1 VNQLSSEHSSY
12 LRSAGHQPVDW
23 FPWGEKAFEKARR
36 EHKPILLDIGA
47 VWCHWC
53 HVMDSESYENPS
65 IARLINDNFVA
76 IKVDR
81 DERPD
86 LDARYQAAVS
96 AVSGQ
101 GGWPLT
107 AFLIPDGRVFYGGTY
122 FPPEDRY
129 GRPGFSTVLHALSD
143 VFAKEQDKILKQ
155 AEQIDEAIRDGLNR
169 PSAPHD
175 LQEAMLETALSQIRS
190 SFDETHG
197 GFGSPPKFPH
207 PGAIELL
214 LSCHDRTGSGW
225 MLDVVVKTL
234 TRMALGGV
242 YDQLGGGFHR
252 YSTDERWVVPH
263 FEKMLYDNAPLLR
276 NYLHAF
282 QATGDPFFKTVAR
295 SISTYVME
303 VLYDPQGGFRASQ
316 DADVSLND
324 DGSYFT
330 WSLEEVR
337 RCVDDREL
345 EVLQLHYNIYEEG
358 EMPNDRERNVLF
370 VDKPVQ
376 EIAEILPLPVEKVE
390 SLVSSGKKKM
400 AAARAARKTPF
411 VDPALYASWNG
422 MMISALLESSLI
434 LEDATLHDAALRS
447 LRRIL
452 TEHRNNSLITH
463 RASTLDDH
471 AFLDDQVHVA
481 AACLDAYKATASR
494 EFLTAA
500 AEIMEATISSF
511 WDNTGG
517 GFTDTP
523 AGASPNRVD
532 VKPIQD
538 SPTPGGNAVAVL
550 VLFDLAIL
558 TDNPSFHHM
567 AEQTLLHFAGH
578 VRNHGIFAATYFRGL
593 ERLLF
598 PPLHVVVTGTDT
610 DEAEQLRQTAIGIH
624 RPGALVSRA
633 SLSEIPSF
641 ITYRPAGSERAT
653 ALVCSGTACAPPVH
667 SPEDLQRAMR
677 QFGKG

>member
-1 VNQLSSEHSSY
+1 MNQLSSEHSSY
-12 LRSAGHQPVDW
+12 LRSASHQPVDW

-36 EHKPILLDIGA
+36 EHKPVLLDIGA

-53 HVMDSESYENPS
+53 HVMDSESYENPT
-65 IARLINDNFVA
+65 IARLINDRFVA

-86 LDARYQAAVS
+86 LDARFQAAVS
-96 AVSGQ
+96 AISGQ

-107 AFLIPDGRVFYGGTY
+107 AFLLPDGRVFYGGTY

-143 VFAKEQDKILKQ
+143 VFANEQDKTLKQ
-155 AEQIDEAIRDGLNR
+155 AEQIDQAIRDGLSH
-169 PSAPHD
+169 PSPPHE
-175 LQEAMLETALSQIRS
+175 LQEATLGAALSQIRS
-190 SFDETHG
+190 SFDEAHG
-197 GFGSPPKFPH
+197 GFGGAPKFPH

-214 LSCHDRTGSGW
+214 LSSHDRTGAGW
-225 MLDVVVKTL
+225 MLDIVVKTL

-263 FEKMLYDNAPLLR
+263 FEKMLYDNAPLLQ

-282 QATGDPFFKTVAR
+282 QATGNPFFKAVAR

-303 VLYDPQGGFRASQ
+303 VLYDPEGGFRASQ

-330 WSLEEVR
+330 WSLEETR
-337 RCVDDREL
+337 RCLDDREL
-345 EVLQLHYNIYEEG
+345 EVLRLHYNIHEEG

-370 VDKPVQ
+370 VEKSVQ
-376 EIAEILPLPVEKVE
+376 EIAEILRLPVAEVG
-390 SLVSSGKKKM
+390 SLVSSGKQKM
-400 AAARAARKTPF
+400 IASRAARKAPF
-411 VDPALYASWNG
+411 VDPTLYANWNG
-422 MMISALLESSLI
+422 MMVSALLEATLT
-434 LEDATLHDAALRS
+434 LDDATLKDAALRS

-452 TEHRNNSLITH
+452 TEHRNNGLITH
-463 RASTLDDH
+463 RTSTLSDH

-481 AACLDAYKATASR
+481 AACLDAYKVTASR
-494 EFLTAA
+494 EFLAA
-500 AEIMEATISSF
+500 AGEIMEATISSF
-511 WDNTGG
+511 WDPKAG

-523 AGASPNRVD
+523 AGASPNSVD

-538 SPTPGGNAVAVL
+538 SPTPGGNAVAAL
-550 VLFDLAIL
+550 VLIDLAIL
-558 TDNPSFHHM
+558 TDNPSLHHV
-567 AEQTLLHFAGH
+567 AEQTLQYFAGR
-578 VRNHGIFAATYFRGL
+578 VRNHGIFAGTYFRAL

-598 PPLHVVVTGTDT
+598 SPLHVVVTGTDT
-610 DEAEQLRQTAIGIH
+610 VAAEQLRQTAIRTY
-624 RPGALVSRA
+624 RPGALVSHA

-641 ITYRPAGSERAT
+641 ITYHPAGSERAT

-667 SPEDLQRAMR
+667 TSEALEAAIR